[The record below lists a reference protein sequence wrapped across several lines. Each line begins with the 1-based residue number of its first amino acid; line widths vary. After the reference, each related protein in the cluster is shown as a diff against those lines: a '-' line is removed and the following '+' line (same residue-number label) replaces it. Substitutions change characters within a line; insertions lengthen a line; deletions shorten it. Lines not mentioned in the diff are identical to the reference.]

1 MNPADPAEPIGPETA
16 LRAKLRMA
24 YLLLLLFVIH
34 IVEAYITFPFVDHTS
49 SAQNVAYGFIVAAPF
64 YTINLLFILVT
75 HRDLAAL
82 RMDAQ
87 ATSDHS

>member
-1 MNPADPAEPIGPETA
+1 MNPAGPADPTDLETA

-49 SAQNVAYGFIVAAPF
+49 SAQNVVYGFIVAAPF
-64 YTINLLFILVT
+64 YTINLLFILIT
-75 HRDLAAL
+75 RRDLARL
-82 RMDAQ
+82 RGEAV
-87 ATSDHS
+87 AESRA